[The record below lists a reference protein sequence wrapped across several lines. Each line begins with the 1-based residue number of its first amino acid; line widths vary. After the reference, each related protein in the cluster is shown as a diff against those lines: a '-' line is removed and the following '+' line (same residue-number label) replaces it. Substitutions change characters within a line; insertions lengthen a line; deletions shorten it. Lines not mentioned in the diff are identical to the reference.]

1 MFSDSIPY
9 SMNTISELVVLL
21 VPQCAKSL
29 HPSILFAGELMPFL
43 RAGLFVS
50 LHHKEEEF
58 RLKSLYCVLPEI
70 NSFKKCS
77 HSSLKTISSSL
88 EVTGAWNAK

>member
-1 MFSDSIPY
+1 MFSESIPY
-9 SMNTISELVVLL
+9 CIKTSIELIVLL

-50 LHHKEEEF
+50 LHHKKKEF
-58 RLKSLYCVLPEI
+58 RLKSLHCMLPEI
-70 NSFKKCS
+70 NSF
-77 HSSLKTISSSL
+77 
-88 EVTGAWNAK
+88 

>member
-1 MFSDSIPY
+1 MFSESIPY
-9 SMNTISELVVLL
+9 CIESIVLL
-21 VPQCAKSL
+21 LPQCAKSL

-50 LHHKEEEF
+50 LHHKKKEF
-58 RLKSLYCVLPEI
+58 RLKSLHCMLPEI
-70 NSFKKCS
+70 NNLKKSS

-88 EVTGAWNAK
+88 EVIRAWNAK